1 MVQRRLV
8 FQIAG
13 YDPVSPARQHR
24 RFARG
29 LPVFAKT
36 WNVTATASEL
46 SSPSADAAARWTVA
60 TRGVNW
66 QVDAAFEPL
75 CWDDIV
81 SIDFE
86 RSMGQRLVLF
96 GRAMLDLFGS
106 GTALRYFKAQ
116 WKYGLFFLF
125 PTLQLLGFAAA
136 GLILGY
142 LLGAAL
148 QLEGIAKTAVTVA
161 CGGAVFAVL
170 LRWPGRRWRVLQAL
184 DDWIF
189 SWDYLHRRRPDMEAR
204 LDRFARRLVEAAGKG
219 NHDEILVVGHSLGA
233 TLAVNAVARALE
245 RDPML
250 AERGAPIALITVGS
264 TIPKFTLHPAA
275 AWVRSDI
282 ARVAAS
288 GVFWAEFHA
297 RADPISFYRFDPATS
312 TKTSDRYDRQPVIRM
327 TRLRNMLSK
336 LAYRRIQTRFMRL
349 HHQFVMANERRTNY
363 DFYMM
368 CCGPVPIRQNS
379 MALDGPDGF
388 FAADGSLLDAS
399 AKRPFENGGGAD
411 MDGAGR
417 VR

>member
-24 RFARG
+24 RFLRG
-29 LPVFAKT
+29 IPVFAKT
-36 WNVTATASEL
+36 WNVAATASEL
-46 SSPSADAAARWTVA
+46 SPPSAGAAARWTVA
-60 TRGVNW
+60 SRGGNW
-66 QVDAAFEPL
+66 EVDAAFEPL
-75 CWDDIV
+75 RWDDIV
-81 SIDFE
+81 SSDFE
-86 RSMGQRLVLF
+86 RSMSRRLALF

-106 GTALRYFKAQ
+106 GTAFRYFEAQ

-125 PTLQLLGFAAA
+125 PTVQLLGFAAA
-136 GLILGY
+136 GLIVGC

-148 QLEGIAKTAVTVA
+148 QLEGVARAAAAAA
-161 CGGAVFAVL
+161 CGGSVFAVL

-204 LDRFARRLVEAAGKG
+204 LDRFAQRLVEAAADAR
-219 NHDEILVVGHSLGA
+219 HDEILVVGHSLGA

-245 RDPML
+245 RDPTL
-250 AERGAPIALITVGS
+250 PERAAAIALVTVGS
-264 TIPKFTLHPAA
+264 TIPKFTLHPGA
-275 AWVRSDI
+275 AWIRSDI

-297 RADPISFYRFDPATS
+297 RADPISFYRFDPATGA
-312 TKTSDRYDRQPVIRM
+312 KTDDRYDRQPLIRM
-327 TRLRNMLSK
+327 TRLRSMLGK
-336 LAYRRIQTRFMRL
+336 PAYRRIQIKFMRL

-368 CCGPVPIRQNS
+368 CCGPVPIRQSATARN
-379 MALDGPDGF
+379 GPDDF
-388 FAADGSLLDAS
+388 FAVDGSLRDA
-399 AKRPFENGGGAD
+399 AAMRPFEGGGAD
-411 MDGAGR
+411 MGSGPTR
-417 VR
+417 